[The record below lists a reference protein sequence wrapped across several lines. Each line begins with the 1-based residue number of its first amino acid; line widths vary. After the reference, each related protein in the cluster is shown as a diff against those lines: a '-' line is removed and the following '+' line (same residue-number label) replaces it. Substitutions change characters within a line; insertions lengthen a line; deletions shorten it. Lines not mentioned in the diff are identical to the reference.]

1 MKKFLK
7 LAFILFIGLAILL
20 HCCQTGFA
28 VEEAHRPKI
37 GLVLGGGGARGA
49 AHLGVLKVIE
59 ANKVPIDFIVGTSMG
74 AIVGGLYAS
83 GLSPEEIE
91 QRINEID
98 WVDMFKDRPSEEYL
112 SFRDKDDQQ
121 RLSSVEMGVK
131 GGNLVLPRGVMAGQK
146 LGFEL
151 KKLTIHTVGISDFD
165 KLNIPFRAVATDLRT
180 GELVVLKKGNL
191 AEAMRA
197 SMSIPGVWPPVELDG
212 RILVDGFLV
221 SNVPVEIAKEIG
233 ADIIIAVD
241 VVAPPSETEKFDT
254 LIDVVSQMTTIFS
267 RQNVDKSLALL
278 GENDLLIHPKLKDIK
293 PSSFTRM
300 QDAITIGEESA
311 RALVD
316 KIRRY
321 TVTDGQFQK
330 FLVKQR
336 RQDFNTTVVDEIRIT
351 GLKRVSERSVRGKLD
366 IKINQP
372 LNLAQLKCDITQIYA
387 MDDFERVDFRIVEEN
402 NNNVLVIDA
411 KEKPWGPN
419 FLRFGLNLSSD
430 MSGDSEYTA
439 LVDFSMTQLNSLGA
453 EWKNVLQMGET
464 RGIFSEWYQ
473 PLDTQDYFF
482 IAPSF
487 KYERQLRDVYDGD
500 RRIAEYETKY
510 LGGGIG
516 GGINFSSLAQARL
529 DYFRAAIDAGPEVG
543 GIDLLEFNGI
553 QEGALNARLEYDQF
567 DNHKFPKRGIDTFV
581 NFYSSNKALG
591 ADFSYEKLE
600 FGFAKATTFA
610 YRHTLLS
617 TLRFGTTLNQD
628 APFYDEFTLGGF
640 LNLTGYGRQQ
650 LYGQHS
656 GLGQALYY
664 YKFAK
669 DKYGSGGNIYL
680 GGGLEFGNVWQKRS
694 DIKARDL
701 LWGGVLFVGVDSF
714 LGPLYL
720 GYGKTEG
727 ASEDRVYLYLGQ
739 TF

>member
-1 MKKFLK
+1 MNK
-7 LAFILFIGLAILL
+7 LLRLTIILL
-20 HCCQTGFA
+20 IGSISLLYYFHAAFA
-28 VEEAHRPKI
+28 EEETRRPKI

-49 AHLGVLKVIE
+49 AHVGVLKVLE

-74 AIVGGLYAS
+74 SIVGGLYAV
-83 GLSPEEIE
+83 GLSPDEIE

-131 GGNLVLPRGVMAGQK
+131 GGDILLARGVMARQK

-151 KKLTIHTVGISDFD
+151 KKLTIHTVDISDFD
-165 KLNIPFRAVATDLRT
+165 KLCIPFRAVATDLRT
-180 GELVVLKKGNL
+180 GELVVLGKGNL

-221 SNVPVEIAKEIG
+221 SNVPIEIAKETG
-233 ADIIIAVD
+233 VDIIIAVD
-241 VVAPPSETEKFDT
+241 VGIPPTETEKFNT

-267 RQNVDKSLALL
+267 QQNVDKSLALL
-278 GENDLLIHPKLKDIK
+278 KEKDLLIHPKLKDIK

-300 QDAITIGEESA
+300 QEAINIGEESA
-311 RALVD
+311 AALTD

-321 TVTDGQFQK
+321 TVSDGQFQK
-330 FLVKQR
+330 FLAKQR
-336 RQDFNTTVVDEIRIT
+336 RQEFDTTVVEEIKIT
-351 GLKRVSERSVRGKLD
+351 GLKRVSERSVKGKLD

-372 LNLAQLKCDITQIYA
+372 LNLTQLKRDITEIYA
-387 MDDFERVDFRIVEEN
+387 MDDFERVDFRIIEEDGKKT
-402 NNNVLVIDA
+402 LVIDA
-411 KEKPWGPN
+411 REKPWGPN

-430 MSGDSEYTA
+430 MSGDSEFTA

-453 EWKNVLQMGET
+453 EWKNVLQTGET

-482 IAPSF
+482 VAPSA

-516 GGINFSSLAQARL
+516 AGINFSSLAQARL
-529 DYFRAAIDAGPEVG
+529 DYFRATVDAGPEVG
-543 GIDLLEFNGI
+543 GTDLPEFNRI
-553 QEGALNARLEYDQF
+553 QEGALNARLEYDQL
-567 DNHKFPKRGIDTFV
+567 DNHKFPKRGIDAFV
-581 NFYSSNKALG
+581 NFYSSKKVLG

-600 FGFAKATTFA
+600 FGLAKATTVA

-656 GLGQALYY
+656 GLGQMLYY

-701 LWGGVLFVGVDSF
+701 LWGGVLFVGLDSF

-720 GYGKTEG
+720 GYGKSEG
-727 ASEDRVYLYLGQ
+727 ASEDRIYLYLGQ